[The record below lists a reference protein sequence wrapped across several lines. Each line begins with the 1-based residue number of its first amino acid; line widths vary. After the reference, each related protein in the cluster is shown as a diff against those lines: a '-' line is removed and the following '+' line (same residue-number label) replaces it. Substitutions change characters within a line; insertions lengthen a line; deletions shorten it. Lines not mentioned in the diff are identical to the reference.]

1 MSVYLLKKPI
11 IWDTKLVKT
20 VFLLNLGL
28 ESEKLLEGLQ
38 FFLSNDKNIEYL
50 SQETNT
56 KKLYQYI
63 LKEYNESITK

>member
-1 MSVYLLKKPI
+1 M
-11 IWDTKLVKT
+11 KT

>member
-38 FFLSNDKNIEYL
+38 FFYQMIKILNICHKKPIRRNCINIFLKNI
-50 SQETNT
+50 TNP
-56 KKLYQYI
+56 
-63 LKEYNESITK
+63 

>member
-11 IWDTKLVKT
+11 IWDTKLVKS
-20 VFLLNLGL
+20 VFLLYVGL

>member
-11 IWDTKLVKT
+11 LWDTKLVKT